1 MDLRLM
7 THLSPMA
14 TPIRLSAPHGRYR
27 RLGADDARHLRS
39 HFLRLHPDD
48 RRHRFMGAMP
58 RALVHRYVRA
68 IDWQRAVLVGCFIGR
83 SLRGVCELYPIGG
96 KQAEIAISVERRF
109 QGRGI
114 GQALVGRTLLLA
126 RNRGFTTL
134 EFRCM
139 VDNQRMRALV
149 GKFDGQTTF
158 ESSEAATT
166 IHSLPATPATYISE
180 MVEQASTFGATLI
193 RFWLGNVRP
202 EWAGRCW
209 STPDLFATHVRTEAT
224 EKSAA

>member
-1 MDLRLM
+1 M
-7 THLSPMA
+7 TDHSPMA
-14 TPIRLSAPHGRYR
+14 KLTRPAPPNGRYR
-27 RLGADDARHLRS
+27 RLGADDARHLQT
-39 HFLRLHPDD
+39 HLLRLHPDD

-83 SLRGVCELYPIGG
+83 SLRGVCELYPISGN
-96 KQAEIAISVERRF
+96 QAEIAVSVERRF

-114 GQALVGRTLLLA
+114 GQALVGRTLVLA

-149 GKFDGQTTF
+149 AKFDGQTTF

-209 STPDLFATHVRTEAT
+209 STPDLFATHGKTETT